1 MLLSGLDKNE
11 SELKER
17 GKSILYALKIYKN
30 EIEPELFE
38 DLKFKE
44 FVLDPLGKEK
54 KKDQS
59 TIEKTRLLHFDM
71 TVRLRKIKA
80 QGPLVGVDTNLLE
93 KQILGEDDDAIRE
106 VLQEMKDEKKGH
118 QFKAVQKFDIEH
130 LKLQVIDE

>member
-1 MLLSGLDKNE
+1 MLLSGLDKNQ

-38 DLKFKE
+38 DLNFKQ

-54 KKDQS
+54 KKDPA
-59 TIEKTRLLHFDM
+59 TLEKTRLKHFDM
-71 TVRLRKIKA
+71 TVRLNKIKE
-80 QGPLVGVDTNLLE
+80 QGPLIGVDTDLLE

-106 VLQEMKDEKKGH
+106 VLQGLKDEKKGH
-118 QFKAVQKFDIEH
+118 QFKP
-130 LKLQVIDE
+130 L